1 MNNKYLTIIGIVVFA
16 VVFAI
21 FNIVFIMDQRQQAL
35 VVRLGKPIRVIQEP
49 GLNAKVPF
57 VDSVVYFDRRILDLN
72 TAPEEMTSSDQKRVI
87 IDAFAKYKIIDPLRF
102 YQRVRDEVRVQ
113 ELVGK
118 DLISSIRQVLNTVPL
133 SALLSEERS
142 NIMKKI
148 KQVVNMQAKD
158 FGIEVLDVRIMRAD
172 LPKEN
177 SEAIYRRMQ
186 TERQRE
192 AREER
197 SLGEEEA
204 LRIRSRA
211 DRDKVGILAEA
222 RKQAQI
228 VRGQGDG
235 EAAKI
240 FNDAIGR
247 DPEFYGFY
255 RSMQAYR
262 ETLKKDDTKFILTPE
277 SEFLRYM
284 KDKNGR

>member
-1 MNNKYLTIIGIVVFA
+1 MNSKYLTIIGIVAFAIVFA
-16 VVFAI
+16 M

-35 VVRLGKPIRVIQEP
+35 VVRLGKPIRAIQEP

-142 NIMKKI
+142 NIMRKI

>member
-1 MNNKYLTIIGIVVFA
+1 MNSKYLSIIGIAAFA
-16 VVFAI
+16 IVFAI

-35 VVRLGKPIRVIQEP
+35 VVRLGKPIRAIQEP

-57 VDSVVYFDRRILDLN
+57 VDSVVYFDRRIIDLN

-142 NIMKKI
+142 NIMRKI